1 MIWEVKEMELIYA
14 AMLLHKAGK
23 EISEHNVKKV
33 LEAAGIK
40 KEDAQ
45 VKALVAALDGVDIE
59 KAIKDAAS
67 VPVAAA
73 HSSAP
78 AGEHK
83 ASSKKEKRS
92 QKRTRKRKRQRP
104 LLGLA
109 HYSVKL
115 KKSADKWKQASVK
128 SS

>member
-1 MIWEVKEMELIYA
+1 MELIYA

-59 KAIKDAAS
+59 KAIKEAAS

-83 ASSKKEKRS
+83 ASSKKEEDKS
-92 QKRTRKRKRQRP
+92 EKDKEEEEAKATAG
-104 LLGLA
+104 LGALFG
-109 HYSVKL
+109 
-115 KKSADKWKQASVK
+115 
-128 SS
+128 